1 MLKPLFIAEGEAVPE
16 LCLCV
21 DGLIEGATAC
31 YSHWEGAV
39 SPAVLLH
46 DLSTGIVLHAARDAD
61 TYLRPFEYVAN
72 NHVDADGLLSMAI
85 AMDPSLVEFEPL
97 LLDAAAYGDFNH
109 YRSEAGARLAL
120 RLHQAL
126 AELQEQSSAWE
137 QEACETLTLR
147 IRDFI
152 HESAEPDAERDA
164 QIVRIQTAI
173 KAIEQGTIQ
182 HQDHGRLAVFHCA
195 VEHGHHAND
204 LCSVSVADDLP
215 LWALNAHARADQ
227 FLLLAVQ
234 GAHGCQ
240 YQLLAPTHSWAQTM
254 DLPTVLWP
262 DLNPLCAR
270 LQENE
275 QAAAQWTT
283 LPKSRDYDF
292 TCLLTAL
299 TTDTDASVAESSHD
313 QDELIALI
321 QDYLG

>member
-1 MLKPLFIAEGEAVPE
+1 MLKPLFIAEGQKAPE

-21 DGLIEGATAC
+21 DGLINDATAC

-72 NHVDADGLLSMAI
+72 NHVDADGILSMAI

-120 RLHQAL
+120 RIHQAI
-126 AELQEQSSAWE
+126 AEIREVSTDWE
-137 QEACETLTLR
+137 QDVYESLTLR

-152 HESAEPDAERDA
+152 QESTESDDERDA
-164 QIVRIQTAI
+164 QIQRIEEAI
-173 KAIEQGTIQ
+173 AAMDAGTIQ
-182 HQDHGRLAVFHCA
+182 HTKHGRLAVFSCDA
-195 VEHGHHAND
+195 VHGHHAND
-204 LCSVSVADDLP
+204 VCSVSVADDLP
-215 LWALNAHARADQ
+215 LWALNTRAGAGQ
-227 FLLLAVQ
+227 FILLALRTDV
-234 GAHGCQ
+234 GTR

-262 DLNPLCAR
+262 DLNPLCHV
-270 LQENE
+270 LQEKE
-275 QAAAQWTT
+275 QAALQWIS
-283 LPKSRDYDF
+283 LPKSRDFDF
-292 TCLLTAL
+292 TCILTA
-299 TTDTDASVAESSHD
+299 TATNDATSVATSSIP

-321 QDYLG
+321 LDHLG